1 MADLTLTID
10 AKTLAGVG
18 ESFRQLERNLSALRR
33 QLEQTASASN
43 VSGQSLRAR
52 LSAVGA
58 AFDQITA
65 KAARFGTV
73 ITGALGGAAAALLR
87 AGSQAIA
94 TEKAFTT
101 LLGSS
106 VRAQRLIE
114 AINREAA
121 QSVLQFSDMLVAAQ
135 RLLAAGIRESDIL
148 PTIRAIGDALA
159 ASGDVSRENAL
170 AIVKA
175 FSDIASKGKLQAQ
188 EMIQLTNANVP
199 VLKILREELKMTSEQ
214 FAEFMQGKRAVGAGE
229 ALRALVRGLQREFG
243 GLQKQMMETP
253 LGQIS
258 NLWDNLTRVLRSA
271 GTPLARAIVPAL
283 KEMNAQIS
291 RLVESGQL
299 AKLAPLLTELA
310 RQGGAAL
317 NALLAVLVKIGEIF
331 SAMPRWAQSAF
342 AAFVLLL
349 GPGSLVLRGA
359 VGLYNHLRGI
369 VGLMG
374 ALVVRIYQA
383 VAGMRLLNATA
394 VGGAGVGRVA
404 AGGLGVLGRVAGV
417 AGALLATMGSASAQE
432 LSLEQRVA
440 QELRAQ
446 VPVVRTPWGRFPL
459 VPGGAGFQ
467 LQVEAEARRLA
478 PVVAQLARE
487 RGLEGVP
494 QSALPELIQAARER
508 LREVA
513 PPRVELPSAE
523 LFANLPDLS
532 DLSDR
537 SDVARRAREGRERA
551 RARAGLELARQV
563 ALLPVPGIS
572 ALIDAGRLE
581 EARRRVAGLRAEL
594 VRLAQEAARLR
605 IQEEE
610 EALGRRLSRRER
622 EAVAELTRREMLAD
636 VEQLE
641 NQIERAL
648 EAQNR
653 ERERALAMERERK
666 AQLLREIHE
675 LSVQLQRLQLQG
687 LPVEEQLKRLP
698 AVHRRELLP
707 VMSELAMGVMAL
719 DPLAMRRAL
728 AALAVQREQQAQE
741 LQRLQ
746 EQVAQQQVERA
757 RRLMEA
763 REQALAV
770 ERQLVEARRY
780 AAIVLAD
787 AEIQNA
793 QRQLQILQQQGASR
807 EMVRGQELL
816 ILQATERKL
825 RLEEESLEAAL
836 QQLEVDRARLVV
848 QVQLLSVLGEASL
861 QQRAALMGQVA
872 QLERQAAD
880 VAARLAVLRG
890 ELRLIKQVGD
900 ENNPFRL
907 WQVTLQYAIQ
917 QLSRDLADAILGFRR
932 LGDSLKQFFQNLARD
947 FLAILLRELLNPLYI
962 ALQAFAQ
969 RLAAAIFQAFGVGQA
984 AAASAAGAAGAG
996 GAAAGLG
1003 ALGGALGAAGLAFA
1017 VAPALGL
1024 NQTGAAV
1031 GAGIGFLVGGP
1042 IGGLFGGLVGGLFGG
1057 RRRESSPPPVQ
1068 FVPLAGGRTVI
1079 TNDIHLRL
1087 DGREIS
1093 RAIVTNAY

>member
-58 AFDQITA
+58 VFDQITA
-65 KAARFGTV
+65 KAARFGAA
-73 ITGALGGAAAALLR
+73 ITGALGATAAALLR
-87 AGSQAIA
+87 TGSQAIA

-106 VRAQRLIE
+106 ERAQRLIE

-121 QSVLQFSDMLVAAQ
+121 QSVLQFSDMLTAAQ
-135 RLLAAGIRESDIL
+135 RLLAAGMRESDVI

-199 VLKILREELKMTSEQ
+199 VLKILREELKMTNEQ

-229 ALRALVRGLQREFG
+229 ALRALVRGLQHEFG
-243 GLQKQMMETP
+243 GLQRQMMETP

-317 NALLAVLVKIGEIF
+317 NALLAALVKIGEIF

-359 VGLYNHLRGI
+359 VALYNHLRG
-369 VGLMG
+369 VAAVMG

-394 VGGAGVGRVA
+394 VGGAGAAGAGRVA

-417 AGALLATMGSASAQE
+417 VGALLATMGSASAQE
-432 LSLEQRVA
+432 LSLEQRIERELVA
-440 QELRAQ
+440 QI
-446 VPVVRTPWGRFPL
+446 PVVRTPWGRFPL
-459 VPGGAGFQ
+459 VPGGVGLQ

-494 QSALPELIQAARER
+494 QSALPGLIQAARER

-513 PPRVELPSAE
+513 PPRVELPSTE
-523 LFANLPDLS
+523 LFANLPNLS

-537 SDVARRAREGRERA
+537 SDAARRAREGRE

-581 EARRRVAGLRAEL
+581 EARRRVGQLRAEL
-594 VRLAQEAARLR
+594 VKLAQEAARLR

-610 EALGRRLSRRER
+610 EALKRRLSRRER
-622 EAVAELTRREMLAD
+622 EAVMELTRREMLAD

-641 NQIERAL
+641 GQIERAL

-653 ERERALAMERERK
+653 ERERALEMERERK

-687 LPVEEQLKRLP
+687 LPAEEQLKRLP

-746 EQVAQQQVERA
+746 DQVAQQQAERA

-793 QRQLQILQQQGASR
+793 QRQLQVLQQQGASR
-807 EMVRGQELL
+807 EMVRGQEQL

-825 RLEEESLEAAL
+825 RLEEESLEASL

-880 VAARLAVLRG
+880 VVARLAVLRG

-907 WQVTLQYAIQ
+907 WQVALQYAIQ

-947 FLAILLRELLNPLYI
+947 FLAILLRELLNPLYL
-962 ALQAFAQ
+962 ALQVFAQ

-1031 GAGIGFLVGGP
+1031 GAGIGFLIGGP
-1042 IGGLFGGLVGGLFGG
+1042 IGGLFGGLLGGLFGG
-1057 RRRESSPPPVQ
+1057 RRRESPPPVQ
-1068 FVPLAGGRTVI
+1068 FVPLTGGRTVI

>member
-331 SAMPRWAQSAF
+331 SAMPRWVQSAF

-432 LSLEQRVA
+432 VSLEQRIER
-440 QELRAQ
+440 ELVAQ

-494 QSALPELIQAARER
+494 SR
-508 LREVA
+508 
-513 PPRVELPSAE
+513 
-523 LFANLPDLS
+523 
-532 DLSDR
+532 
-537 SDVARRAREGRERA
+537 DVAGVDPGG
-551 RARAGLELARQV
+551 AG
-563 ALLPVPGIS
+563 
-572 ALIDAGRLE
+572 
-581 EARRRVAGLRAEL
+581 
-594 VRLAQEAARLR
+594 
-605 IQEEE
+605 
-610 EALGRRLSRRER
+610 
-622 EAVAELTRREMLAD
+622 AVA
-636 VEQLE
+636 
-641 NQIERAL
+641 
-648 EAQNR
+648 
-653 ERERALAMERERK
+653 
-666 AQLLREIHE
+666 
-675 LSVQLQRLQLQG
+675 
-687 LPVEEQLKRLP
+687 
-698 AVHRRELLP
+698 
-707 VMSELAMGVMAL
+707 
-719 DPLAMRRAL
+719 
-728 AALAVQREQQAQE
+728 
-741 LQRLQ
+741 
-746 EQVAQQQVERA
+746 
-757 RRLMEA
+757 
-763 REQALAV
+763 
-770 ERQLVEARRY
+770 
-780 AAIVLAD
+780 
-787 AEIQNA
+787 
-793 QRQLQILQQQGASR
+793 
-807 EMVRGQELL
+807 
-816 ILQATERKL
+816 
-825 RLEEESLEAAL
+825 
-836 QQLEVDRARLVV
+836 
-848 QVQLLSVLGEASL
+848 
-861 QQRAALMGQVA
+861 
-872 QLERQAAD
+872 
-880 VAARLAVLRG
+880 
-890 ELRLIKQVGD
+890 
-900 ENNPFRL
+900 
-907 WQVTLQYAIQ
+907 
-917 QLSRDLADAILGFRR
+917 
-932 LGDSLKQFFQNLARD
+932 
-947 FLAILLRELLNPLYI
+947 
-962 ALQAFAQ
+962 
-969 RLAAAIFQAFGVGQA
+969 
-984 AAASAAGAAGAG
+984 
-996 GAAAGLG
+996 
-1003 ALGGALGAAGLAFA
+1003 
-1017 VAPALGL
+1017 
-1024 NQTGAAV
+1024 
-1031 GAGIGFLVGGP
+1031 
-1042 IGGLFGGLVGGLFGG
+1042 
-1057 RRRESSPPPVQ
+1057 
-1068 FVPLAGGRTVI
+1068 
-1079 TNDIHLRL
+1079 
-1087 DGREIS
+1087 
-1093 RAIVTNAY
+1093 